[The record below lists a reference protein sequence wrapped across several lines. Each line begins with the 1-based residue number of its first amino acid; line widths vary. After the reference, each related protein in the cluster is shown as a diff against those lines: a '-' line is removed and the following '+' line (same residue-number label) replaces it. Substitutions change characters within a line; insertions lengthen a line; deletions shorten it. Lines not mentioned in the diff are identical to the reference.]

1 MSGQPVL
8 SVSGLS
14 VEYQSQRGAVRVL
27 EGITFSLERG
37 KILGIVGESGSGK
50 STLGLSTIGLLPPN
64 ARIAGGEVTFRGK
77 KILTPAAS
85 DFESVRGTGIA
96 MIFQEP
102 LNSLN
107 PVYRVGFQIAEAIAV
122 RKREEGSQSWQVHDY
137 AKEEKPTK
145 PKLLSNPL
153 TRVKITPE
161 IRKEILEYLTAVRI
175 QDPAGVVDKYPHELS
190 GGMRQRVMI
199 AMALAERP
207 SVLIADEPTTA
218 LDVTTQAK
226 VLSLIRDLTREYDT
240 SVILISHD
248 LSVVSE
254 VADTVQVMYLGEAV
268 ETAPSKTIFESPL
281 HPYTVGLL
289 GSIPTTYVEQ
299 GELSPISGTIPDPS
313 APPPGCRFHTRCPKA
328 FARCSAESP
337 APTNVRGSVVRCHLY
352 SEGAKN
358 G

>member
-1 MSGQPVL
+1 MSSQPVL

-14 VEYQSQRGAVRVL
+14 VEYQSQRGSVRVL
-27 EGITFSLERG
+27 DGITFSLERG

-50 STLGLSTIGLLPPN
+50 STLGLSTIGLLPQN
-64 ARIAGGEVTFRGK
+64 ARIAGGEVNFRGK
-77 KILTPAAS
+77 TILTPTKS
-85 DFESVRGTGIA
+85 DFETVRGTGIA

-107 PVYRVGFQIAEAIAV
+107 PVYRVGFQIAEAIRV
-122 RKREEGSQSWQVHDY
+122 RELEEGPASWAVHDY
-137 AKEEKPTK
+137 AKEEKAAR

-153 TRVKITPE
+153 TRVKMTPE
-161 IRKEILEYLTAVRI
+161 IKKEIREYLTAVRI
-175 QDPAGVVDKYPHELS
+175 QDPASVVDKYPHELS

-226 VLSLIRDLTREYDT
+226 VLSLIRDLTREFET
-240 SVILISHD
+240 AVVLISHD

-268 ETAPSKTIFESPL
+268 EAAPSKTIFGTPL

-289 GSIPTTYVEQ
+289 GSIPTTYVDQ

-313 APPPGCRFHTRCPKA
+313 APPSGCRFHTRCPKA
-328 FARCSAESP
+328 FARCPVESP
-337 APTNVRGSVVRCHLY
+337 APVTIGESTVRCHLY
-352 SEGAKN
+352 TEGERHA
-358 G
+358 